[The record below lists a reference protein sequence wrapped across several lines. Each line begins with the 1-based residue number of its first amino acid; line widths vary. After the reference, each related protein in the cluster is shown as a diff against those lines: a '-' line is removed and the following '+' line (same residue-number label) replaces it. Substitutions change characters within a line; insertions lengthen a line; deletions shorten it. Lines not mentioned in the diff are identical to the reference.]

1 VLTLCELRRAS
12 RLLDATLRGQRVQA
26 IAQPDAT
33 SVVLT
38 TYGAPAEGASAR
50 RQFLLLACRRT
61 SARVA
66 LLESGR
72 ESLPSPPAFAQRLR
86 ALLASSRIVGVRLL
100 DEDRQLGL
108 DLEAPGAA
116 YELRLQILPH
126 RSNLYLLDA
135 ERRVLAALRPLAE
148 TRPELALGEP
158 WRAPGS
164 RAPSEGEDRFA
175 GEPDERFLFAIEA
188 HYAGVEH
195 ESDLAERRRTL
206 EQALRR
212 EEKGLARKLEKVDE
226 ELARAHAATGLE
238 RDGELLKGM
247 LKRVGRGAASVVAR
261 DPVTDDEIVIALDP
275 ALSPAENLEQIF
287 RRYRKAVRALAQ
299 GGARR
304 EAIVAALETVRVCG
318 ARAIEARRD
327 AAGRLA
333 AFAARDDVRPLVAKR
348 AAVAPQRRERP
359 DAERELAGRRFP
371 ARLAPRRY
379 RTAGDLEIW
388 VGRSDAGNDF
398 LTTKLARGRDLFFH
412 LDGAPG
418 SHVILRSEGRSD
430 PPSEA
435 VLDAC
440 ELAVHF
446 ETARRHARRR
456 PRRTNRKRAQ
466 AARSKPGCH
475 GARRQDRAPHARLA
489 RVLADRW
496 RTDAGLRAG
505 ISRRSRPGPPV
516 RGFRRSARSPVRGVA
531 RRCVLLHD
539 GGNASPRG

>member
-1 VLTLCELRRAS
+1 MLTLCELRRAS
-12 RLLDATLRGQRVQA
+12 RLLDAALRGHRVQA

-38 TYGAPAEGASAR
+38 TYGAPAEGAEPR

-72 ESLPSPPAFAQRLR
+72 ASLPSPPAFAQRLR
-86 ALLASSRIVGVRLL
+86 ALLPSSRIGGVRLI
-100 DEDRQLGL
+100 DEDRQLAL
-108 DLEAPGAA
+108 ALETPEVG
-116 YELRLQILPH
+116 YELRLQILPQ
-126 RSNLYLLDA
+126 RSNLYVLDA

-158 WRAPGS
+158 WRAPTS

-175 GEPDERFLFAIEA
+175 DEPDERFLFAIEA
-188 HYAGVEH
+188 HYVEI
-195 ESDLAERRRTL
+195 EREGELGERRRTL

-226 ELARAHAATGLE
+226 ELAQAHEATRLE
-238 RDGELLKGM
+238 RDGELLKGA
-247 LKRVGRGAASVVAR
+247 LKSVRRGAAEVVAR
-261 DPVTDDEIVIALDP
+261 DPATDEDIVIALDP

-299 GGARR
+299 GGVRH
-304 EAIVAALETVRVCG
+304 EAMVAALASVR
-318 ARAIEARRD
+318 AKLRELEAIDALGED
-327 AAGRLA
+327 AAGPALE
-333 AFAARDDVRPLVAKR
+333 AFAARDDVRSLVAKR
-348 AAVAPQRRERP
+348 APVAPQRRVRP
-359 DAERELAGRRFP
+359 DAERELAGRRIP

-418 SHVILRSEGRSD
+418 SHVILRTEGRSD

-446 ETARRHARRR
+446 SKQRDATRADVHAVPIANVRKPRGAK
-456 PRRTNRKRAQ
+456 PGLVSVHGGKTVHLRRT
-466 AARSKPGCH
+466 PE
-475 GARRQDRAPHARLA
+475 RLA
-489 RVLADRW
+489 RVLGDRVE
-496 RTDAGLRAG
+496 D
-505 ISRRSRPGPPV
+505 
-516 RGFRRSARSPVRGVA
+516 
-531 RRCVLLHD
+531 
-539 GGNASPRG
+539 

>member
-12 RLLDATLRGQRVQA
+12 RLLDAALRGHRVQA
-26 IAQPDAT
+26 IAQPDA
-33 SVVLT
+33 SSIVLT
-38 TYGAPAEGASAR
+38 TYGAPAEGAEPR
-50 RQFLLLACRRT
+50 RQFLLLACRRI

-86 ALLASSRIVGVRLL
+86 ALLPSSRIGGVRLL
-100 DEDRQLGL
+100 DEDRQLAL
-108 DLEAPGAA
+108 ALETPEADF
-116 YELRLQILPH
+116 ELRLQILPQ
-126 RSNLYLLDA
+126 RSNLYVLDA
-135 ERRVLAALRPLAE
+135 QRRVLAALRPLAE

-158 WRAPGS
+158 WRAPTS

-175 GEPDERFLFAIEA
+175 AEPDERFLFAIEA
-188 HYAGVEH
+188 HYAEVER
-195 ESDLAERRRTL
+195 EGELDERRRAL

-226 ELARAHAATGLE
+226 ELARAHEATRLE
-238 RDGELLKGM
+238 RDGELLKGL
-247 LKRVGRGAASVVAR
+247 LKSVKRGAVEVVAR
-261 DPVTDDEIVIALDP
+261 DPATDEDIVIALDP

-299 GGARR
+299 GGVRR
-304 EAIVAALETVRVCG
+304 EVIVSALASVRAKLRELEAIDALGEDAAGAALE
-318 ARAIEARRD
+318 
-327 AAGRLA
+327 

-348 AAVAPQRRERP
+348 APVAPQRRERP

-418 SHVILRSEGRSD
+418 SHVILRTEGRTD

-446 ETARRHARRR
+446 SKQREAPRADVHAVPIANVRKPRGAK
-456 PRRTNRKRAQ
+456 PGLVTVHGGKTVHLRRT
-466 AARSKPGCH
+466 PE
-475 GARRQDRAPHARLA
+475 RLA
-489 RVLADRW
+489 RVLGDR
-496 RTDAGLRAG
+496 
-505 ISRRSRPGPPV
+505 V
-516 RGFRRSARSPVRGVA
+516 EE
-531 RRCVLLHD
+531 
-539 GGNASPRG
+539 

>member
-1 VLTLCELRRAS
+1 MLTLCELRRAS
-12 RLLDATLRGQRVQA
+12 RLLDAALRGQRLQA

-38 TYGAPAEGASAR
+38 SYGATAEGAESR
-50 RQFLLLACRRT
+50 RQHVLLACRRGP
-61 SARVA
+61 ARVA
-66 LLESGR
+66 LLEGGR
-72 ESLPSPPAFAQRLR
+72 ESLASPPAFVQRLR
-86 ALLASSRIVGVRLL
+86 ALLPTARFRGVRLL
-100 DEDRQLGL
+100 DEDRQLAFA
-108 DLEAPGAA
+108 LETRDAA
-116 YELRLQILPH
+116 FELVFQLLPQ

-135 ERRVLAALRPLAE
+135 QRRVVAALRPLAE

-158 WRAPGS
+158 WRAPAS
-164 RAPSEGEDRFA
+164 HAPSEGEDRFA
-175 GEPDERFLFAIEA
+175 AEPDERFWFAIEQHFAEVEREAA
-188 HYAGVEH
+188 H
-195 ESDLAERRRTL
+195 AERRRLL

-226 ELARAHAATGLE
+226 ELAEAHAATRLE
-238 RDGELLKGM
+238 RDGELLKGV
-247 LKRVGRGAASVVAR
+247 LKNVRRGAAEVVAQ
-261 DPVTDDEIVIALDP
+261 DPASREDVVIALDP
-275 ALSPAENLEQIF
+275 ALSPAENLDRIF

-304 EAIVAALETVRVCG
+304 EAIVAALEAVR
-318 ARAIEARRD
+318 ARMRE
-327 AAGRLA
+327 LA
-333 AFAARDDVRPLVAKR
+333 AIAALDESAAEAALGIFAARDDVRPLVAKR
-348 AAVAPQRRERP
+348 APLEPRRRERP

-379 RTAGDLEIW
+379 RTEGDLEIW

-446 ETARRHARRR
+446 SKQRDATRADVHVVPIANVRK
-456 PRRTNRKRAQ
+456 PRGA
-466 AARSKPGCH
+466 KPGLVMVH
-475 GARRQDRAPHARLA
+475 GGKTVHLRRIPARLA
-489 RVLADRW
+489 RVLA
-496 RTDAGLRAG
+496 
-505 ISRRSRPGPPV
+505 
-516 RGFRRSARSPVRGVA
+516 ARIE
-531 RRCVLLHD
+531 D
-539 GGNASPRG
+539 D